1 VRQRT
6 EPPPKSAYRDELA
19 RWNIFSVRAN
29 GPASRSQIGATVL
42 ARVRTSGSGCAAT
55 GASLYIVATLQYAIA
70 QVVAASA
77 WNPPYDWVNNYI
89 SDLGNTRCGIFSM
102 PRAAPQLV
110 CSPLHSVMNASFILS
125 GLLLIAGTLLLWMFW
140 SPRKIAIFAQVLWLI
155 AGVGKVGVGL
165 VPENTD
171 IGFHTSAAL
180 NIPVGNV
187 AILLLSIAIFRQHR
201 MLAATGIFVFVL
213 SLIAL
218 SLSIAA
224 QFDRPDLLLGL
235 GAGGMERLSGYPANF
250 WLLMAGILALANTI
264 RQQTSNPR

>member
-1 VRQRT
+1 
-6 EPPPKSAYRDELA
+6 
-19 RWNIFSVRAN
+19 
-29 GPASRSQIGATVL
+29 
-42 ARVRTSGSGCAAT
+42 
-55 GASLYIVATLQYAIA
+55 
-70 QVVAASA
+70 
-77 WNPPYDWVNNYI
+77 
-89 SDLGNTRCGIFSM
+89 
-102 PRAAPQLV
+102 
-110 CSPLHSVMNASFILS
+110 MNASFILS

-155 AGVGKVGVGL
+155 AGVGKVVVGL

-171 IGFHTSAAL
+171 IGLHTSAAL

-187 AILLLSIAIFRQHR
+187 ATLLLSIAIFRQHR
-201 MLAATGIFVFVL
+201 TLALTGIFVFAV

-235 GAGGMERLSGYPANF
+235 GAGGMERLSGYPTNF

-264 RQQTSNPR
+264 RPQNSSSRTR